1 VRRGEDKYIYPYQ
14 EDADIMFNSS
24 LVYELCVLKKVAL
37 PQLLKINNDVREY
50 IEAKRLVKFLNYFL
64 PIDSE
69 GIPNNSILREFVGKS
84 CFF

>member
-1 VRRGEDKYIYPYQ
+1 V
-14 EDADIMFNSS
+14 MFNSS

-37 PQLLKINNDVREY
+37 PQLLKIKNDVPEY

-64 PIDSE
+64 PVDAE
-69 GIPNNSILREFVGKS
+69 GIPNNSILQEFLGNS